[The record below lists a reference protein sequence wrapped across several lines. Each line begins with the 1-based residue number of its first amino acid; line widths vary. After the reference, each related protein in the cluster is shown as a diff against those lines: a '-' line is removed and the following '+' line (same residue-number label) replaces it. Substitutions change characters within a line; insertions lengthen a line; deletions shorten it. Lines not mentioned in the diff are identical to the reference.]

1 LKNEGENMKKLKIC
15 NNCGKVYN
23 PKITFIKINKNLYF
37 CEDCFR
43 KNFGPV
49 YEHDEEIDKIWKE
62 VNKRGKWKK

>member
-49 YEHDEEIDKIWKE
+49 YEYDEEIDKIWKE
-62 VNKRGKWKK
+62 VNKRGGNEL